1 MTALPHPTASR
12 PPAQSLR
19 EHISRTLRLAG
30 PVIVARCGILVMV
43 STDTIMTGHAGGQ
56 QLAYLAMAYSIQV
69 AMLVLGVGLMGGA
82 AILVSQADGAGNQKT
97 CGNILWVAVANAFAL
112 GSVFGIV
119 LLWSEDIL
127 LLFGQSPDLAAGGG
141 EAMAM
146 FAPGMPAVYMFTA
159 GIMFLEG
166 LSRPRPGMIVM
177 LVAIVLNFGLNWL
190 FIYDHMALV
199 PGGAAGA
206 VLATSLTRWF
216 MVFALFIYILTMRD
230 GDSFGV
236 RRPVRDRWFLQ
247 KRFLRLGVPLAL
259 SYGFETTAFMS
270 LTMMAGWLGASHV
283 AGFQVTGNFI
293 ALVFMVAI
301 GMSAATAVRVGN
313 AVGRRDMPGM
323 RTAGWV
329 GTGLI
334 AVIMIAIGVPTLA
347 FPDVIAR
354 VYTSDADV
362 LVVAIPALTLAAF
375 LLVADGLQGVLI
387 GALRGAGDIWPT
399 TWIGLTAF
407 WVLMVPTGYGLGIAL
422 DWKVQGLLIAELIGV
437 GAASVLLAW
446 RFHVISRRDIVPV

>member
-1 MTALPHPTASR
+1 MTALPHSTASR

-56 QLAYLAMAYSIQV
+56 ELAYLAMAYSIQV

-82 AILVSQADGAGNQKT
+82 AILVSQADGAGNQKA
-97 CGNILWVAVANAFAL
+97 CGNILWVAVANGLAL
-112 GSVFGIV
+112 GCLFAVV
-119 LLWSEDIL
+119 LLWSEEIL

-146 FAPGMPAVYMFTA
+146 FAPGMPAVYMFIATT
-159 GIMFLEG
+159 MFLEG
-166 LSRPRPGMIVM
+166 LSRPRPGMVVM
-177 LVAIVLNFGLNWL
+177 LMAIVVNLGLNWL
-190 FIYDHMALV
+190 FIYDHVAYV
-199 PGGAAGA
+199 PDGAAGA

-216 MVFALFIYILTMRD
+216 MVIALFTYVLTMRD
-230 GDSFGV
+230 GDNFGV
-236 RRPVRDRWFLQ
+236 RRSVRDRWFLE

-270 LTMMAGWLGASHV
+270 LTMMAGWLGANQV

-293 ALVFMVAI
+293 ALIFMVAI

-313 AVGRRDMPGM
+313 AVGRHDMPGL

-334 AVIMIAIGVPTLA
+334 AIIMIAIGVLVLI

-354 VYTSDADV
+354 IYTSDSDV
-362 LVVAIPALTLAAF
+362 LVVAIPAVTLAAF

-407 WVLMVPTGYGLGIAL
+407 WLLMVPAGYALGIAL
-422 DWKVQGLLIAELIGV
+422 DFKVQGLLVAELIGV
-437 GAASVLLAW
+437 GAASILLAW
-446 RFHVISRRDIVPV
+446 RFHVISRRHIAPV